1 MPSRAT
7 HAPERLMHPS
17 RALSAIT
24 VLAFRFH
31 STRAIIG
38 GGGGGGGLGGLG
50 GGGFGGFT
58 IRLPSNL
65 RRRLPRSCGVG
76 LRKNG

>member
-7 HAPERLMHPS
+7 YASTPRFIGYARS
-17 RALSAIT
+17 S
-24 VLAFRFH
+24 FGFH